1 MKSRKLFV
9 RILCVLLAF
18 LMISGFIMMVIPVKA
33 VTQADLQ
40 ALEEKRAALEAKL
53 SDQEKL
59 VKSLNENHALIVERK
74 TALDQQ
80 IALNRE
86 NIALME
92 AELAA
97 YDELVTEKEAELTR
111 AQTAQEKQTAA
122 FRVRVRAMEEAGDTS
137 LLHYIFQANSFSQ
150 LLSRLGDVSDI
161 MHYDRKLEA
170 ELRTAT
176 AETARVK
183 REYEQIYLAQ
193 SEVYSQLDEKKQELD
208 AQVKAACALIATL
221 DSQSKDA
228 EKEYAAIEAAEQE
241 AYKAEQEA
249 YQVFLA
255 EQYAAM
261 LAAQQAAAAQSGAYS
276 GGGNNGGA
284 YGTAAGLGGFIWPV
298 NSTYISSGYGSRT
311 SPTAGAS
318 SYHQAI
324 DISAAAGTPVY
335 AAAAGKV
342 TVATYNG
349 GLGNYVTIAHSNGAT
364 TRYSHLTSFTVAA
377 GQSVSQGQIIGYVG
391 CTGIATGD
399 HLDFA
404 MTQGGQPVNP
414 LDYFDQGGLTFGP

>member
-1 MKSRKLFV
+1 M
-9 RILCVLLAF
+9 
-18 LMISGFIMMVIPVKA
+18 
-33 VTQADLQ
+33 
-40 ALEEKRAALEAKL
+40 
-53 SDQEKL
+53 
-59 VKSLNENHALIVERK
+59 
-74 TALDQQ
+74 
-80 IALNRE
+80 
-86 NIALME
+86 
-92 AELAA
+92 
-97 YDELVTEKEAELTR
+97 
-111 AQTAQEKQTAA
+111 
-122 FRVRVRAMEEAGDTS
+122 
-137 LLHYIFQANSFSQ
+137 
-150 LLSRLGDVSDI
+150 
-161 MHYDRKLEA
+161 
-170 ELRTAT
+170 
-176 AETARVK
+176 
-183 REYEQIYLAQ
+183 
-193 SEVYSQLDEKKQELD
+193 
-208 AQVKAACALIATL
+208 
-221 DSQSKDA
+221 
-228 EKEYAAIEAAEQE
+228 
-241 AYKAEQEA
+241 
-249 YQVFLA
+249 
-255 EQYAAM
+255 
-261 LAAQQAAAAQSGAYS
+261 
-276 GGGNNGGA
+276 
-284 YGTAAGLGGFIWPV
+284 